1 MLAISQIIL
10 CGSGPGKRICHYP
23 LPCHSIIHYL
33 CNHLQPPTPFYC
45 REKWGGSFRSLLK
58 SQPEI
63 NAKRWNQKCQV
74 WARTILAHKHLK
86 KGLLLKMQISYGIT
100 NIVIKHS
107 AELAA
112 ELGKT
117 FQLFLAHKKNR
128 LCRTEY
134 CGFLGGGVDTFF
146 SSEEEYVQP
155 PPKCFT
161 LLSTSKS
168 SSAFSRQPNLP
179 ASTAALWWEEW
190 CRSQPCGTAS
200 LTQSAVKEVTV

>member
-112 ELGKT
+112 EVGKT

-134 CGFLGGGVDTFF
+134 CGFLGGGGVTHF
-146 SSEEEYVQP
+146 SAQKRNMCSLPQNASRCCLLLKAVLRFQGSPIFLPLLLHCGGKSGADPNPVVLLHSLRVQW
-155 PPKCFT
+155 K
-161 LLSTSKS
+161 
-168 SSAFSRQPNLP
+168 R
-179 ASTAALWWEEW
+179 
-190 CRSQPCGTAS
+190 
-200 LTQSAVKEVTV
+200 